1 MQHPNERLAD
11 YSFTR
16 KYWEVSTEP
25 YGLVGVGSSSKEST
39 DEKGLSED
47 EAEGIDLTHS
57 TASESD
63 NEYFSEGNADN
74 FYDEEAEEIKIEED
88 HYQSLEDNNGGS
100 YEQKDAADEDYN
112 MESVP
117 EEEIW

>member
-1 MQHPNERLAD
+1 MRHPDEKLAD
-11 YSFTR
+11 SSFTR

-25 YGLVGVGSSSKEST
+25 YGLVGAKSSSEEST

-63 NEYFSEGNADN
+63 DEYLAEGDAGDLYN
-74 FYDEEAEEIKIEED
+74 EEAEENKIEED
-88 HYQSLEDNNGGS
+88 HYQSLEDDNGRS
-100 YEQKDAADEDYN
+100 DEQKDAVDEDYN
-112 MESVP
+112 MASIP
-117 EEEIW
+117 EEGFW